1 MRHPLIPLLLALTSL
16 CPAEPE
22 DPEVLTSRL
31 GSEDPAVR
39 QRAEH
44 DLLRQGSAA
53 QAALLVASRS
63 NDPEVA
69 QRAKALLENL
79 VWPDPGPTSGGL
91 RLGIR
96 ARESYDGKE
105 PVELRARLH
114 NTTDHDLI
122 LAGAHTPQPGEY
134 DHFLLRLEGGDELH
148 MCFRARLP
156 LPDLP
161 ERLTIPAGDWVE
173 FSFHPETWCAQPAHS
188 KCSTVDL
195 TTGKHNLRLS
205 LVLEGTQ
212 EGDWKGRADSNEVRF
227 SLGE

>member
-1 MRHPLIPLLLALTSL
+1 MRRTLLPLLLCLASL
-16 CPAEPE
+16 SPADPE
-22 DPEVLTSRL
+22 DTEVLASRL
-31 GSEDPAVR
+31 ASEDPAVR

-44 DLLRQGSAA
+44 DLLRQGQAA
-53 QAALLVASRS
+53 QAALLNASRS
-63 NDPEVA
+63 EDPEVA

-79 VWPDPGPTSGGL
+79 VWPDPGPASGGL

-96 ARESYDGKE
+96 ARASYDGKE

-122 LAGAHTPQPGEY
+122 LAGAHTPEPGEY
-134 DHFLLRLEGGDELH
+134 HHLLLRLDGDELH
-148 MCFRARLP
+148 MCYRARLP

-161 ERLTIPAGDWVE
+161 ERLTVPAGDWVE

-195 TTGKHNLRLS
+195 APGKHNLRLS
-205 LVLEGTQ
+205 LVLKGEQ
-212 EGDWKGRADSNEVRF
+212 EGVWKGRADSNEVRF
-227 SLGE
+227 SVGD